1 MSRLILVVDDTT
13 YSREALSLIM
23 QSIPRAEV
31 RTASSVEEAF
41 QWLESQPGIDGL
53 CTDLNMPLADG
64 FELIERVRA
73 ERRFDK
79 MPILVVSAD
88 TEAATPERVKRLGAD
103 AFFAKPYSSLALR
116 QTMEQLLDA
125 KQSPHL

>member
-1 MSRLILVVDDTT
+1 MSRLILIVDDTL

-23 QSIPRAEV
+23 QSIPEVEV
-31 RTASSVEEAF
+31 RTASSVEEALR
-41 QWLESQPGIDGL
+41 WLDSTPAIDGL

-64 FELIERVRA
+64 FELIAKVRA
-73 ERRFDK
+73 EKRFDK
-79 MPILVVSAD
+79 MPILVVSAN

-103 AFFAKPYSSLALR
+103 AFFSKPYSSLALR

-125 KQSPHL
+125 K